1 MQEFE
6 MNTTLIKSGSIGL
19 LILFT
24 LASGLLLR
32 RMGRPHNVLI
42 STVHKLV
49 ALGALVLLILTAF
62 QVNRAAG
69 LGGLQM
75 AVVAAAVLFFVGAIA
90 GGGWLMIVE
99 GPAPPIA
106 RQLHQIL
113 PVLTVLSSAGSLALL
128 LGVGV

>member
-1 MQEFE
+1 MS
-6 MNTTLIKSGSIGL
+6 TTLIKSGSIGL

-75 AVVAAAVLFFVGAIA
+75 AVVAAAVLFFLGAIA

-106 RQLHQIL
+106 RRLHQIL

>member
-1 MQEFE
+1 MS
-6 MNTTLIKSGSIGL
+6 TTLIKSGVIGL
-19 LILFT
+19 LFLLT
-24 LASGLLLR
+24 LISGLLLR

>member
-1 MQEFE
+1 MS
-6 MNTTLIKSGSIGL
+6 TTLIKSGVIGL
-19 LILFT
+19 LFLLT
-24 LASGLLLR
+24 LVSGLLLR

-49 ALGALVLLILTAF
+49 ALGALALLILTAF
-62 QVNRAAG
+62 QINRAAG

-75 AVVAAAVLFFVGAIA
+75 AVVAAAVLFFLGAIA

-106 RQLHQIL
+106 RRLHQIL

>member
-1 MQEFE
+1 MS
-6 MNTTLIKSGSIGL
+6 TTLIKSGSIGL

-24 LASGLLLR
+24 LASGLLLS

-49 ALGALVLLILTAF
+49 ALGALALLILTAF
-62 QVNRAAG
+62 QINRAAG

-75 AVVAAAVLFFVGAIA
+75 AVVAAAVLFFLGAIA

-106 RQLHQIL
+106 RRLHQIL

>member
-1 MQEFE
+1 MS
-6 MNTTLIKSGSIGL
+6 TTLIKSGSIGL

>member
-1 MQEFE
+1 MS
-6 MNTTLIKSGSIGL
+6 TTLIKSGSIGL

-24 LASGLLLR
+24 LASGLLLS

-49 ALGALVLLILTAF
+49 ALGALALLILTAF
-62 QVNRAAG
+62 QINRAAG

-75 AVVAAAVLFFVGAIA
+75 AVVAAAVLFFLGAIA
-90 GGGWLMIVE
+90 GGGWLMIIE

-106 RQLHQIL
+106 RRLHQIL

>member
-1 MQEFE
+1 

-106 RQLHQIL
+106 RRLHQIL

>member
-1 MQEFE
+1 MS
-6 MNTTLIKSGSIGL
+6 TTLIKSGVIGL
-19 LILFT
+19 LFLLT
-24 LASGLLLR
+24 LISGLLLR

-75 AVVAAAVLFFVGAIA
+75 AVVAAAVLFFLGAIA

-106 RQLHQIL
+106 RRLHQIL

>member
-1 MQEFE
+1 MS
-6 MNTTLIKSGSIGL
+6 TTLIKSGSIGL

-24 LASGLLLR
+24 LASGLLLS

-49 ALGALVLLILTAF
+49 ALGALALLILTAF

-106 RQLHQIL
+106 RRLHQIL

>member
-1 MQEFE
+1 MS
-6 MNTTLIKSGSIGL
+6 TTLIKSGSIGL

-49 ALGALVLLILTAF
+49 ALGALALLILTAF

-106 RQLHQIL
+106 RRLHQIL

>member
-1 MQEFE
+1 MS
-6 MNTTLIKSGSIGL
+6 TTLIKSGSIGL

-106 RQLHQIL
+106 RRLHQIL